1 MSFRR
6 DGGKAHHWQQWL
18 AEHRSALTAA
28 GVPDWVWSEEERWRW
43 FLVEGGTDLESGWQ
57 VEMLSPEQALRLREF
72 ILRVYP
78 SDELSC
84 LLRSLRL
91 VAEGEG
97 G

>member
-6 DGGKAHHWQQWL
+6 DGGKAQRWQQWL

-28 GVPDWVWSEEERWRW
+28 GVPDWVWSEQQRWLR
-43 FLVEGGTDLESGWQ
+43 FLGEGGLDWESGWR

-72 ILRVYP
+72 VLRVYGA
-78 SDELSC
+78 DEHLC

-91 VAEGEG
+91 VAEKGEG
-97 G
+97 